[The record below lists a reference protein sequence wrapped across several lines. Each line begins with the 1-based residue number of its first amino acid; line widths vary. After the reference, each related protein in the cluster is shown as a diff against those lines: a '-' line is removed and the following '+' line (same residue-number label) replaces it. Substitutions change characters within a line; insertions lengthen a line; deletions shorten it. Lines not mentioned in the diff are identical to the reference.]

1 MQFKT
6 LLALASVV
14 AAAAAEPSGESADA
28 DQTLTTAFTTDTFTA
43 SMLLQ
48 SFEPAEPWVTTIT
61 TNTIWTVTHSVTKE
75 LPSSTPSV
83 SASA

>member
-6 LLALASVV
+6 FLALASVV
-14 AAAAAEPSGESADA
+14 AVAAAAPSAESADA
-28 DQTLTTAFTTDTFTA
+28 DKTLTTAFTTDTFTA
-43 SMLLQ
+43 SVILQ
-48 SFEPAEPWVTTIT
+48 SFERVEPWVTTIT
-61 TNTIWTVTHSVTKE
+61 TDTVWTVAHSVTKE